1 MGKKTGGGGRRVSS
15 ARAASTT
22 QQNAYDIARN
32 ALRDMGNVR
41 ITTSSFNTVVIET
54 TGSTAARSTAK
65 MRAVEARLKPD
76 MARSTDRQVVEPFD
90 ENRWHWVSEFR
101 RR

>member
-1 MGKKTGGGGRRVSS
+1 MGKRSSGGGRRTAS
-15 ARAASTT
+15 ARTTSTT

-76 MARSTDRQVVEPFD
+76 MARATDRQVVEPFGT
-90 ENRWHWVSEFR
+90 NRWRWVSEFR

>member
-1 MGKKTGGGGRRVSS
+1 MGKHTSGGGRKIVS
-15 ARAASTT
+15 ARTAPAA

-41 ITTSSFNTVVIET
+41 IATSSYNTVVIET
-54 TGSTAARSTAK
+54 TGSTAARSVAQMK
-65 MRAVEARLKPD
+65 AVEARL
-76 MARSTDRQVVEPFD
+76 RSSMVRSSDRQVVEPFGK
-90 ENRWHWVSEFR
+90 NRWRWVSEFR